1 MLRPGIFIFFNVQGQ
16 VSNADRMT
24 SVRLMAEEITPAIR
38 EYAKEIDLLDPYE
51 RPPGAVK
58 ASRDPAAPVVDRAPL
73 ATLEPV

>member
-58 ASRDPAAPVVDRAPL
+58 QAETQRLPVVDRAPL